1 MHRVLLIM
9 VVLSLSITGKGWTA
23 DFRPGQYEITSQV
36 QMTGMPEGAIPAQT
50 FSNCLTEQNPV
61 PSMDASSSGCTI
73 KDFQQNGNTIKWTMA
88 CDQQGQ
94 TMTGEGTMTFSG
106 DTFTGTS
113 TMTMGPQA
121 GNMQVVSRMTGKRT
135 GDCQATQ

>member
-1 MHRVLLIM
+1 
-9 VVLSLSITGKGWTA
+9 
-23 DFRPGQYEITSQV
+23 
-36 QMTGMPEGAIPAQT
+36 
-50 FSNCLTEQNPV
+50 
-61 PSMDASSSGCTI
+61 
-73 KDFQQNGNTIKWTMA
+73 MA

>member
-1 MHRVLLIM
+1 MNRVLLII
-9 VVLSLSITGKGWTA
+9 VLFSLSITGKGWTA
-23 DFRPGQYEITSQV
+23 DFLPGLYEVTSQV
-36 QMTGMPEGAIPAQT
+36 EMVGMPEGAIPAQT
-50 FSNCLTEQNPV
+50 SENCLTEQNPI
-61 PSMDASSSGCTI
+61 PSTDASSSGCTL
-73 KDFQQNGNTIKWTMA
+73 KDFQQNGNTIKWTME

-135 GDCQATQ
+135 GNCKGSQ